1 MLQPNLDTTQPIATP
16 APPHGILFWL
26 ARLLAPQRGGA
37 IGRKPRFARRAVAG
51 QSLVELALSLP
62 FLITLLLAL
71 LEIGFL
77 IRSHLTVL
85 YATREGARAEAA
97 AGNTEPM
104 NWPIRDNSALY
115 YEQADGDTVM
125 VNNVNAALQDE
136 RGNALFLSTYKADST
151 YGDPCQHAGAN
162 GWAHIDGTNCLI
174 NSGIITNFAN
184 WPVYTSVPAP
194 VPTTTNGAYFQE
206 VFQRLTA
213 ANGFSRQVMDG
224 NKSHYAGVQ
233 DCPTAAPYKSS
244 CGSNIN
250 NLPGN
255 WNYANQV
262 DGGAPNPWYPGYRCG
277 VDPNA
282 PSLDPNK
289 VGSPDYYN
297 QSPRNLNNPDP
308 NNPTYPVTRDWVGV
322 RIDYKHPW
330 ITPWFKIPTSSY
342 PDGIILSDK
351 SVYNLEP
358 RPYVTGQN
366 IICNNSP
373 PV

>member
-1 MLQPNLDTTQPIATP
+1 MLQPNLDITQPTETRTP
-16 APPHGILFWL
+16 PSGLLFWL
-26 ARLLAPQRGGA
+26 ARLLAPRRSGNIKA
-37 IGRKPRFARRAVAG
+37 KPRFARRAVAG

-97 AGNTEPM
+97 AGNTVPM
-104 NWPIRDNSALY
+104 NWPIQDNSARY

-125 VNNVNAALQDE
+125 VNNVNAALQE
-136 RGNALFLSTYKADST
+136 EKSNALFLSTYKADST
-151 YGDPCQHAGAN
+151 FGDPCQHTGGS
-162 GWAHIDGTNCLI
+162 GWAHTVVSGTITTCVP
-174 NSGIITNFAN
+174 NSGLTTNYAK
-184 WPVYTSVPAP
+184 WPVYTTGNIS
-194 VPTTTNGAYFQE
+194 NSIYFQE
-206 VFQRLTA
+206 VFQRLPA
-213 ANGFSRQVMDG
+213 SNGFSRQVMDG
-224 NKSHYAGVQ
+224 NVSGYAGVQ
-233 DCPTAAPYKSS
+233 ICPSVPPYSSS
-244 CGSNIN
+244 CGSNVN

-255 WNYANQV
+255 WNNNAPAV
-262 DGGAPNPWYPGYRCG
+262 ALGAPNPWYPGYRCG

-282 PSLDPNK
+282 PSLDPGK

-297 QSPRNLNNPDP
+297 QSPRGLNSPAL
-308 NNPTYPVTRDWVGV
+308 TYPVTRDWVGV

-351 SVYNLEP
+351 SVFNLEP
-358 RPYVTGQN
+358 RPYITGQN
-366 IICNNSP
+366 ILCNNSP